1 MSKTAKKE
9 NDLVTIYKASQIIKV
24 KARVLTYH
32 IENGKIESTDGKIHK
47 SVCNK
52 ILEQQS
58 NYIGIRFFLKKHDS
72 DRFDSKY
79 AKNRDKYIDFL
90 EENNYFNIEIVETEN
105 ILFNLPDKEDFY
117 VTKEDAQFLEFKSEE
132 FFRDFGLT
140 EKEKIESMIKLSA
153 WHPLNKK
160 YVKKYITYI
169 ENENNIYTPALT
181 EFVKIIFN

>member
-24 KARVLTYH
+24 KARVLH
-32 IENGKIESTDGKIHK
+32 ITSKTAKLNLQMVRYISLFD
-47 SVCNK
+47 NK

-117 VTKEDAQFLEFKSEE
+117 GKATK
-132 FFRDFGLT
+132 
-140 EKEKIESMIKLSA
+140 
-153 WHPLNKK
+153 
-160 YVKKYITYI
+160 
-169 ENENNIYTPALT
+169 
-181 EFVKIIFN
+181 

>member
-58 NYIGIRFFLKKHDS
+58 NYIGIRFFYLLH
-72 DRFDSKY
+72 
-79 AKNRDKYIDFL
+79 
-90 EENNYFNIEIVETEN
+90 
-105 ILFNLPDKEDFY
+105 
-117 VTKEDAQFLEFKSEE
+117 QFIMVVLLEFNCNFDC
-132 FFRDFGLT
+132 FFCFHFLCLQ
-140 EKEKIESMIKLSA
+140 IS
-153 WHPLNKK
+153 
-160 YVKKYITYI
+160 YI
-169 ENENNIYTPALT
+169 NR
-181 EFVKIIFN
+181 